1 MITTHAQ
8 RFNFNCSLSFFPDL
22 DNRELAS
29 WRSLEVIDTL
39 LVLAEGGHTHAVKE
53 LFAVP
58 QAHCPGKTNH
68 HFNNNTKY
76 FALSITLLN
85 LKGRVDF

>member
-1 MITTHAQ
+1 MKICLLLFVADIE
-8 RFNFNCSLSFFPDL
+8 NS
-22 DNRELAS
+22 ELAS

-58 QAHCPGKTNH
+58 QAHCPGK
-68 HFNNNTKY
+68 
-76 FALSITLLN
+76 ALKVIKILIKLL
-85 LKGRVDF
+85 

>member
-1 MITTHAQ
+1 MMSFQFPISI
-8 RFNFNCSLSFFPDL
+8 NISFFVADIE
-22 DNRELAS
+22 NRELAS

-58 QAHCPGKTNH
+58 QAHCPGN
-68 HFNNNTKY
+68 F
-76 FALSITLLN
+76 
-85 LKGRVDF
+85 LKICFIN

>member
-1 MITTHAQ
+1 MKHNIVLKFK
-8 RFNFNCSLSFFPDL
+8 RLLLLFSDL

-58 QAHCPGKTNH
+58 QAHCPGNS
-68 HFNNNTKY
+68 FN
-76 FALSITLLN
+76 FC
-85 LKGRVDF
+85 